1 MSPDGQPK
9 RLGAITSPKV
19 SRYPPT
25 SRPRV
30 ADQRLFLAAE
40 QKEDDA
46 QATQDAPAWCR
57 QNGHHHRVPEQAA
70 GIGLNGRLKFCE
82 AAGIDQRPQRPNAGE
97 EEPVAGNRL
106 RAVIDQQD
114 KARGQADQ
122 TDKAKEETD
131 HGPPI
136 IESFVRRGHPINPR
150 LLFIQPYLSGN
161 LPSLESLR
169 L

>member
-82 AAGIDQRPQRPNAGE
+82 AAGIDQLPQRPDAGE

-106 RAVIDQQD
+106 RAVIDQKD
-114 KARGQADQ
+114 KAE
-122 TDKAKEETD
+122 EETD

-136 IESFVRRGHPINPR
+136 IESFVRRGHR
-150 LLFIQPYLSGN
+150 LTRAFFSFNCTLAVIAFS
-161 LPSLESLR
+161 
-169 L
+169 